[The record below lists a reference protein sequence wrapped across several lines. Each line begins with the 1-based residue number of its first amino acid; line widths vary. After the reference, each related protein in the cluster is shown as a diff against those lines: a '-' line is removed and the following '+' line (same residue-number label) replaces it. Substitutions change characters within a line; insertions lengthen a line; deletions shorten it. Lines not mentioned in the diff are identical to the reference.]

1 MTMKEIIMALMI
13 WIGANTNY
21 NVDVPVPKLWFL
33 TQEQLEQA
41 YYGDKE
47 YEGTILYGF
56 YNIKLN
62 LIAIPDTWDRTDPWD
77 QSVLL
82 HEMIHYLQD
91 VNQIEYPCIE
101 EMEKDTWP
109 LQKQYLKE
117 EHNFDWDYDKL
128 WHLLISN
135 CPSAGPYG

>member
-1 MTMKEIIMALMI
+1 MKEIIMALMI
-13 WIGANTNY
+13 WLGANTNF
-21 NVDVPVPKLWFL
+21 NVDVPEPTVLFV
-33 TQEQLEQA
+33 TQNQLEQA
-41 YYGDKE
+41 YYGGEK
-47 YEGTILYGF
+47 YKGVTLHGF
-56 YNIKLN
+56 YDTKLN
-62 LIAIPDTWDRTDPWD
+62 LIILPDTWDKTDPWSI
-77 QSVLL
+77 SVLL
-82 HEMIHYLQD
+82 HETIHYLQD
-91 VNQIEYPCIE
+91 VNQIKYSCVE

>member
-1 MTMKEIIMALMI
+1 MKEIIMALMI

-21 NVDVPVPKLWFL
+21 NVDVPAPMFWFL
-33 TQEQLEQA
+33 TQDQLEQA
-41 YYGDKE
+41 YYGE
-47 YEGTILYGF
+47 ENYEGTVLYGF
-56 YNIKLN
+56 YDITLN
-62 LIAIPDTWDRTDPWD
+62 LIILPDTWDRTDPWD

-82 HEMIHYLQD
+82 HEIIHYLQD

-128 WHLLISN
+128 WHLLISS
-135 CPSAGPYG
+135 CPGAGPYG